1 MPEMDSETHK
11 EALNGLAQI
20 LLNEAGQAFIGE
32 LLEGEKTEAARMHL
46 LGALDKS
53 REEQAS
59 L

>member
-1 MPEMDSETHK
+1 MDSETHK